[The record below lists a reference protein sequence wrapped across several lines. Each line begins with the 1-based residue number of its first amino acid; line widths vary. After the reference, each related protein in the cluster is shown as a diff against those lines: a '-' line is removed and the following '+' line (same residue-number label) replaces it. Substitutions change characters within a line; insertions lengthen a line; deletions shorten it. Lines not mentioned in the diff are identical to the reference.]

1 MSLDEALPC
10 TVLVCGVTIA
20 LLLFLLHLLTRRT
33 NPHTIESR
41 TRSRSSSH
49 CDLISTSGIPWPS
62 SQPRTEQ
69 CFTPPQPSSHPAPDN
84 FPSPPSSDLPS
95 SDSSIVR
102 ERKLL
107 QSLCREACS
116 KAKDAGRHPS
126 YVPLCL
132 TLVHH
137 YTLDINSPVLSN
149 GMSIFLCSCLSGS
162 QELVSSL
169 LPLADLAQTTHHGE
183 TALYLAVY
191 AAAHRSLTEQAG
203 GEVPVIRLLLE
214 AGVGVDLPNQDG
226 VTALQVASR
235 KGCLALAR
243 LLLDWGASPQGVS
256 LNNSLHPTSG
266 HVERFNCSMAS
277 NYRDTSMVTRARAR
291 GSALNLTMCA
301 TGSDLNS
308 TLNTANRAL
317 NSTMDS
323 QIRGCT
329 TGKERGM
336 VMKQGAARLKSAVR
350 KQRGY

>member
-10 TVLVCGVTIA
+10 TVLVYGVTIA

-62 SQPRTEQ
+62 SQPMTEQ
-69 CFTPPQPSSHPAPDN
+69 CFTPPLPSSHPAPDH

-137 YTLDINSPVLSN
+137 YTLDINSPV
-149 GMSIFLCSCLSGS
+149 
-162 QELVSSL
+162 
-169 LPLADLAQTTHHGE
+169 
-183 TALYLAVY
+183 
-191 AAAHRSLTEQAG
+191 
-203 GEVPVIRLLLE
+203 
-214 AGVGVDLPNQDG
+214 
-226 VTALQVASR
+226 
-235 KGCLALAR
+235 
-243 LLLDWGASPQGVS
+243 
-256 LNNSLHPTSG
+256 
-266 HVERFNCSMAS
+266 
-277 NYRDTSMVTRARAR
+277 
-291 GSALNLTMCA
+291 
-301 TGSDLNS
+301 
-308 TLNTANRAL
+308 
-317 NSTMDS
+317 
-323 QIRGCT
+323 
-329 TGKERGM
+329 
-336 VMKQGAARLKSAVR
+336 
-350 KQRGY
+350 

>member
-1 MSLDEALPC
+1 MSLEEALPC
-10 TVLVCGVTIA
+10 TLLVCGVTIA
-20 LLLFLLHLLTRRT
+20 LLLFLLHLLTRRN
-33 NPHTIESR
+33 NPATMEP
-41 TRSRSSSH
+41 RSRSSSH
-49 CDLISTSGIPWPS
+49 SDLVSTSGIPWPS
-62 SQPRTEQ
+62 SQPGTEL
-69 CFTPPQPSSHPAPDN
+69 CFTPPRSFHPSPDH

-102 ERKLL
+102 EKKLL

-137 YTLDINSPVLSN
+137 YTLDINTPVLSN
-149 GMSIFLCSCLSGS
+149 GLNIFLCSCLSGS

-169 LPLADLAQTTHHGE
+169 LPLADLAQTTHHRE

-203 GEVPVIRLLLE
+203 GGVPVIRLLLE

-256 LNNSLHPTSG
+256 LDNSLQPTSG
-266 HVERFNCSMAS
+266 QGGRFDYSMAS
-277 NYRDTSMVTRARAR
+277 NYRDRDTSMVTRARAR

-301 TGSDLNS
+301 TGSDLN
-308 TLNTANRAL
+308 TTMNTADRAL
-317 NSTMDS
+317 NSTMYS
-323 QIRGCT
+323 QIRGRT

-336 VMKQGAARLKSAVR
+336 VMKQGATRLKSAVR